1 MQLKDK
7 VLNKEIVD
15 LNQQS
20 LVYLQ
25 IKMNLPMQTIALA
38 DEK

>member
-1 MQLKDK
+1 MQLQDK
-7 VLNKEIVD
+7 VLNKETVD

-20 LVYLQ
+20 PVYLQ
-25 IKMNLPMQTIALA
+25 IKMTRPMQTIALA